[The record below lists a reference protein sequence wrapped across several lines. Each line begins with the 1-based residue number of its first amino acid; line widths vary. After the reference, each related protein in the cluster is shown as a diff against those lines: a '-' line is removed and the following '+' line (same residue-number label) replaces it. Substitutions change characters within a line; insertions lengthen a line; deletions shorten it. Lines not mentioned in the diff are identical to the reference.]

1 MQKEEND
8 QKLVCFSLF
17 PSPPLPAPASETFKK
32 KRERERETEE
42 KDKIVCN
49 SLVEYCWLFL
59 LKASNEAG
67 SLFGRKYFVLL
78 RHPASQQV
86 AENLIELIED
96 V

>member
-17 PSPPLPAPASETFKK
+17 PSTPLPAPASETLK
-32 KRERERETEE
+32 KRERQTEE

-78 RHPASQQV
+78 RHPASQQA

-96 V
+96 VCC